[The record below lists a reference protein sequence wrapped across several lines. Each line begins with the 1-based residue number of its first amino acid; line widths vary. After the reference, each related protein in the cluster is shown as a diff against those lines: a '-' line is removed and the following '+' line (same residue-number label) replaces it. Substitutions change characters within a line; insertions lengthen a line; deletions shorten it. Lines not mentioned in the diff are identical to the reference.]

1 MEVHR
6 RRDMYHERVWGL
18 GVSISIE
25 THEKASI
32 IIYKL
37 RWRVYCEG
45 LELKKHCLPEF
56 AVLS

>member
-1 MEVHR
+1 MN
-6 RRDMYHERVWGL
+6 HERVWGL
-18 GVSISIE
+18 GVSISTE

-37 RWRVYCEG
+37 RWRVYCAG
-45 LELKKHCLPEF
+45 LGLKKHCLLEF